1 MYLTRTVSPSL
12 QILRIVFKTA
22 FQDFNYFERDIL
34 HHMSNQL
41 VSLYSLCNADY
52 MYAKLKQLG
61 VKNRR
66 SQAK

>member
-22 FQDFNYFERDIL
+22 FRDFNYFERDIL
-34 HHMSNQL
+34 RHMSNQL

-52 MYAKLKQLG
+52 MYAKQKQLG
-61 VKNRR
+61 VKKRR